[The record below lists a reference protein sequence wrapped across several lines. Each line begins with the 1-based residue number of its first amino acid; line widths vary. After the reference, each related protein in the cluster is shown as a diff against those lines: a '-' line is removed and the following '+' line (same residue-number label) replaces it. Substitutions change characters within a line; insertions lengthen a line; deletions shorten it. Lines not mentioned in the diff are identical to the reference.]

1 MEPGQFSL
9 FPRKNIFLE
18 NSFFL
23 VPNLSAQVNDCL
35 KTPISF
41 SCVYLEKCKLVCL
54 TFFFSSWILISKLEY
69 SVLYFFSLESFLSKK
84 YLCIVSPNCRCF
96 VLLLNLQLISCYL
109 FGLFVKKRLIF
120 CKLTELLKICF
131 SFTFCCHK
139 STKI

>member
-84 YLCIVSPNCRCF
+84 YLS
-96 VLLLNLQLISCYL
+96 LY
-109 FGLFVKKRLIF
+109 
-120 CKLTELLKICF
+120 CF
-131 SFTFCCHK
+131 SKLQMFCLTLESAVNQLLSFRFVRKKKVNILQTHWVAEDMFF
-139 STKI
+139 IYILLP